1 MAATQLNTAVNLMVG
16 GQPNF
21 KNYIV
26 ESCNHPDFNVNLED
40 VRDENNV
47 IVQRLVFQRA
57 PRITAEL
64 LAKADAAPGT
74 DFPIGGTCTL
84 DGWTQYVVNSCTTK
98 KVAGVT
104 RVSIDI
110 EAIFTNTAAS

>member
-1 MAATQLNTAVNLMVG
+1 MSATQLNAAETLLVG
-16 GQPNF
+16 GQSIF
-21 KNYIV
+21 TNYIV
-26 ESCNHPDFNVNLED
+26 ESCNNPDFNVNLED

-47 IVQRLVFQRA
+47 VVQRLVFQRA

-64 LAKADAAPGT
+64 LAKNGAAPGT

-84 DGWTQYVVNSCTTK
+84 SGWTQYVVNSCITK

-110 EAIFTNTAAS
+110 EAIFTNTPA